1 MNRTLIL
8 AIMSSLLYQLSYNL
22 LNADK
27 GLEPIYIGH
36 EPIMLPL
43 HQPAFFILIVKYNYL
58 IIKYNDL

>member
-43 HQPAFFILIVKYNYL
+43 HQPAFFYINNL
-58 IIKYNDL
+58 